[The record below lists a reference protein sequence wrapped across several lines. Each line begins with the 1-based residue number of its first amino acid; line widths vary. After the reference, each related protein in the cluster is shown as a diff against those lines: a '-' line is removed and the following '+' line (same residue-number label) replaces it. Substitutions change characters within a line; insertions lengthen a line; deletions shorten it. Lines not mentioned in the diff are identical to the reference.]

1 MNNLGQLRTNIGD
14 ARILGIE
21 SLVEFNI
28 KKILDLRPNV
38 RCNYF
43 INTSFITSE
52 YTASKMSGVR
62 GNQVEFIPTMNLKTG
77 LDFGYKNL
85 ISSIQYTYL
94 SQQFTDASNSTN
106 PDVSGIVGAIP
117 AYDILDISLAYKY
130 RFLKIET
137 GVNNLLNN
145 SYFTRRATGYP
156 GPGIIPSEPRSYYL
170 TIQVK
175 L

>member
-1 MNNLGQLRTNIGD
+1 MLFGLFYRNRIGFEYTQIPPVNNLGQLRTNIGD

-137 GVNNLLNN
+137 GVNNLL
-145 SYFTRRATGYP
+145 
-156 GPGIIPSEPRSYYL
+156 
-170 TIQVK
+170 
-175 L
+175 

>member
-1 MNNLGQLRTNIGD
+1 
-14 ARILGIE
+14 
-21 SLVEFNI
+21 
-28 KKILDLRPNV
+28 
-38 RCNYF
+38 
-43 INTSFITSE
+43 
-52 YTASKMSGVR
+52 MSGVR

-156 GPGIIPSEPRSYYL
+156 GPGIIPSAPRNYYMTL
-170 TIQVK
+170 ELQF
-175 L
+175 